1 MATILCKLFDSR
13 EERLALFPIKYNK
26 IKEFL
31 EHQRSVFWTV
41 PEIQLTHDIKDWET
55 KLNDDTK
62 HFIKYVL
69 AFFAISDGIVNKNI
83 GERITSNIC
92 IYEVEMNYNWQK
104 MMEDIHAETYSLMVD
119 TLIKDN
125 DEKEKIYDAINNFP
139 AIKEK
144 AEWALKWIDNDDVTF
159 SDRIFAFACV
169 EGVFFSGSFCAI
181 YWLKKQGLMPGLCFA
196 NELISRDE
204 GMHTDFAVLIYHT
217 FLKGTYEEKNDVK
230 LDLTLPQERAY
241 EIIKEAV
248 DIEEKFI
255 IEAIPCRLI
264 GMNEDLMRQYIKY
277 IGDRLLTQFGFKKIW
292 NVQNPFDWMD
302 SISVKGKTNFF
313 EKRVSE
319 YTMAKTVSNEDI
331 EFDY

>member
-1 MATILCKLFDSR
+1 MTCKLFDPS
-13 EERLALFPIKYNK
+13 EIRLALFPIKYDI
-26 IKEFL
+26 IKNFL
-31 EHQRSVFWTV
+31 DDQRAVFWTV
-41 PEIQLTHDIKDWET
+41 GEIQLSSDIKDWET
-55 KLNDDTK
+55 KLNDDIK
-62 HFIKYVL
+62 HFIKHVL
-69 AFFAISDGIVNKNI
+69 AFFAISDGIVNRNI
-83 GERITSNIC
+83 GERIMGDIC

-125 DEKEKIYDAINNFP
+125 DEKDKIYDAINNFP

-144 AEWALKWIDNDDVTF
+144 ANWALKWIDNDDVTF

-181 YWLKKQGLMPGLCFA
+181 YWLKKQGLMSGLCFA

-217 FLKGTYEEKNDVK
+217 FLKGTYIEKDTVK
-230 LDLTLPQERAY
+230 IDLTLSQDRVY
-241 EIIKEAV
+241 EIIKDAV
-248 DIEEKFI
+248 EIEEKFI
-255 IEAIPCRLI
+255 IESIPCRLI
-264 GMNEDLMRQYIKY
+264 GMNEEMMRQYIKY
-277 IGDRLLTQFGFKKIW
+277 IGDRLLTQFGFEKIW
-292 NVQNPFDWMD
+292 NVENPFDWMD

-319 YTMAKTVSNEDI
+319 YTMAKTISSEDLQ
-331 EFDY
+331 FDY

>member
-1 MATILCKLFDSR
+1 MSCKLFNPS
-13 EERLALFPIKYNK
+13 EIRLALFPIKYDK
-26 IKEFL
+26 IKKFL
-31 EHQRSVFWTV
+31 DHQRSVFWTV
-41 PEIQLTHDIKDWET
+41 GEIQLSSDIKDWET
-55 KLNDDTK
+55 KLNDDIK
-62 HFIKYVL
+62 HFIKHVL
-69 AFFAISDGIVNKNI
+69 AFFAISDGIVNRNI
-83 GERITSNIC
+83 EERIMGNIC

-125 DEKEKIYDAINNFP
+125 DEKQTIFDAIHNFP

-144 AEWALKWIDNDDVTF
+144 ADWALKWIDNDDITF

-217 FLKGTYEEKNDVK
+217 FLKGTYIEKDTIK
-230 LDLTLPQERAY
+230 IDLTLSQDRAY
-241 EIIKEAV
+241 EIIKNAV
-248 DIEEKFI
+248 EIEEKFI

-264 GMNEDLMRQYIKY
+264 GMNEELMRQYIKY
-277 IGDRLLTQFGFKKIW
+277 IGDRLLTQFGFEKIW
-292 NVQNPFDWMD
+292 NVENPFDWMD

-319 YTMAKTVSNEDI
+319 YTMAQTVSSEDLQ
-331 EFDY
+331 FDY

>member
-1 MATILCKLFDSR
+1 MSCKLFNPL
-13 EERLALFPIKYNK
+13 EIRLALFPIKYDE
-26 IKEFL
+26 IKKFL
-31 EHQRSVFWTV
+31 DHQRSVFWTV
-41 PEIQLTHDIKDWET
+41 GEIQLSSDIKDWET
-55 KLNDDTK
+55 KLNDDIK
-62 HFIKYVL
+62 HFIKHVL
-69 AFFAISDGIVNKNI
+69 AFFAISDGIVNRNI
-83 GERITSNIC
+83 EERIMGNIC

-125 DEKEKIYDAINNFP
+125 DEKQTIFDAIHNFP

-144 AEWALKWIDNDDVTF
+144 ADWALKWIDNDDITF

-204 GMHTDFAVLIYHT
+204 GMHTDFAILIYHT
-217 FLKGTYEEKNDVK
+217 FLKGTYIEKDTIK
-230 LDLTLPQERAY
+230 IDLTLSQDRAY
-241 EIIKEAV
+241 EIIKNAV
-248 DIEEKFI
+248 EIEEKFI

-277 IGDRLLTQFGFKKIW
+277 IGDRLLTQFGFEKIW
-292 NVQNPFDWMD
+292 NVENPFDWMD

-319 YTMAKTVSNEDI
+319 YTMAKTVSSEDLQF
-331 EFDY
+331 EY